1 MANIKN
7 PHPVHTWCTGDSVYF
22 ASPELGVQHS
32 YIKSFSGTNTS
43 VIMYGDKIMLDE
55 LFKTPADAK
64 KALKTA
70 VEKQRMRYASE
81 IQTVNDL
88 AAFAVQ
94 HDLHKD
100 LDAMHAYKLRAK
112 ALLNLSL

>member
-7 PHPVHTWCTGDSVYF
+7 PYPVHTWCTGDGVYF
-22 ASPELGVQHS
+22 ANPELGVLHS
-32 YIKSFSGTNTS
+32 NIKIFVGTKAAIVTH
-43 VIMYGDKIMLDE
+43 GDKVMLDE
-55 LFKTPADAK
+55 LFKTPADAR
-64 KALKTA
+64 KALETA
-70 VEKQRMRYASE
+70 VEKQRMHYASE

-88 AAFAVQ
+88 AAFAVN
-94 HDLHKD
+94 HNLHED